1 LLREPLKGDQRAELF
16 FRYGGSVMSD
26 AGNGLIYVGPR
37 GTWYPNRGLAMSH
50 YDLTFS
56 CPVEWTLIAT
66 GKLISQETVGEFEIR
81 GPWIVDRYYKSGDE
95 NNHSNTHWF
104 KTGDVGTIDEDGYMM
119 ITDRKKDLIKSGGEW
134 ISSIALELA
143 LIEHPKVK
151 EACVIA
157 IPDERW
163 TERPLACIVFADNE
177 KTTNA
182 DLRSFLETR
191 FATYQVPELFVEL
204 KEIPKTSVGK
214 MDKKELRRLYANG
227 QL

>member
-1 LLREPLKGDQRAELF
+1 MPPVYVLLAGMAVIEQTGAFTSYPVTVLLTSNDVITNGRPDGLFGADTYNTPSTPRSSGVFIYCLKT
-16 FRYGGSVMSD
+16 
-26 AGNGLIYVGPR
+26 GLS
-37 GTWYPNRGLAMSH
+37 GL
-50 YDLTFS
+50 L
-56 CPVEWTLIAT
+56 
-66 GKLISQETVGEFEIR
+66 
-81 GPWIVDRYYKSGDE
+81 
-95 NNHSNTHWF
+95 
-104 KTGDVGTIDEDGYMM
+104 KTGDVGTIDADGYMM

-163 TERPLACIVFADNE
+163 TERPLACIVFADHE
-177 KTTNA
+177 KTSNA
-182 DLRSFLETR
+182 ELRSFLETR

-214 MDKKELRRLYANG
+214 MDKKELRILYANG